1 MESRFRLRENER
13 FQRVRAEGRSWSHL
27 LLVLCAL
34 PNGLEYSRFG
44 LSVSKRVGR
53 AVGRNRGARGRGRGA
68 DDLDMKSFVL
78 VSIRLYRRWMSPALA
93 PSCRFVPSC
102 SQYAYQAIEKYG
114 VIKGSW
120 LGGRSEEH

>member
-1 MESRFRLRENER
+1 VTCER
-13 FQRVRAEGRSWSHL
+13 R
-27 LLVLCAL
+27 
-34 PNGLEYSRFG
+34 
-44 LSVSKRVGR
+44 
-53 AVGRNRGARGRGRGA
+53 RGP
-68 DDLDMKSFVL
+68 DDLDMKSFLL

-120 LGGRSEEH
+120 LGARRLLRCHPLHPGGYDPVP

>member
-44 LSVSKRVGR
+44 FSVSKRVGR
-53 AVGRNRGARGRGRGA
+53 AVVRNRVKRLLREAARARQ
-68 DDLDMKSFVL
+68 DLIAPGQDL
-78 VSIRLYRRWMSPALA
+78 VFIARRPIAEMEYGE
-93 PSCRFVPSC
+93 VD
-102 SQYAYQAIEKYG
+102 QAVEQLLKQAG
-114 VIKGSW
+114 
-120 LGGRSEEH
+120 LLRP